1 MMQAPPPGPGGA
13 PAGGTGGTPPG
24 AGVPGTTPLDIMQQA
39 EEQAMQLLQIED
51 NGERRKALNQI
62 RGTNPQ
68 LYAIVK
74 QKMEE
79 IRSQGASQ
87 GRKMAGKQ

>member
-1 MMQAPPPGPGGA
+1 MQPPPPGPGGA
-13 PAGGTGGTPPG
+13 PMPPG
-24 AGVPGTTPLDIMQQA
+24 PGGAPQGGGGVTPLDIMQQA

-51 NGERRKALNQI
+51 DGERRKALNQL
-62 RGTNPQ
+62 RGSNPQ
-68 LYAIVK
+68 LHAIVK